1 MYLQRHMKRHARQ
14 LGQQGEETATALQ
27 ATGDDDIYMC
37 QLFNLYTDT
46 VEQVWKKNGGIKKWQ
61 YWESHIK
68 I

>member
-1 MYLQRHMKRHARQ
+1 MNPQIKMYLQRHMKRHARQ

-46 VEQVWKKNGGIKKWQ
+46 V
-61 YWESHIK
+61 
-68 I
+68 